1 MFKKFYA
8 TIIFSAAAFL
18 SVFFLTCGDD
28 SVNAPQ
34 DFISGTI
41 TFVDTNI
48 LHNNNYYY
56 AVSIFGDS
64 TNPFTHRPVES
75 DSLTINISGG
85 TASAYYK
92 VTGLASGNYYVGCT
106 YNNRTNGN
114 FSVMGELGCGENIGC
129 STPTKI
135 TVPNYAGT
143 GGQDFRSKTH

>member
-8 TIIFSAAAFL
+8 AIIFVTAACL

-28 SVNAPQ
+28 AVNAPQ

-41 TFVDTNI
+41 TYIDTNI
-48 LHNNNYYY
+48 LHNNGYYY

-64 TNPFTHRPVES
+64 TSPFSHNPIRT
-75 DSLTINISGG
+75 DSVIVSISGG

-92 VTGLASGNYYVGCT
+92 VSGLTSGNYYVGST
-106 YNNRTNGN
+106 YVNRSNGN
-114 FSVMGELGCGENIGC
+114 FTIWGELGCDNNLGC
-129 STPTKI
+129 PTPTKV

-143 GGQDFRSKTH
+143 GGQNFKSRSH